1 MLTERTFNWPGIGN
15 ELVQYINA
23 RDYIAVQG
31 LVTFFAMVVV
41 LVSLLVDIINALV
54 DPRVRY

>member
-1 MLTERTFNWPGIGN
+1 M
-15 ELVQYINA
+15 QYIIA

-31 LVTFFAMVVV
+31 LVTFFAIVVV
-41 LVSLLVDIINALV
+41 VVSIAVDILNALV